1 MGYKVKWVEE
11 NLGVSRKALRNF
23 EKHGLMPANEGGAYR
38 DYSDEDI
45 ERIWAIRL
53 FQGMGYTL
61 KELVKLSESDDFD
74 FDASLEKKI
83 QELENEKA
91 KIERHLG
98 YAQHIKLTGRFP
110 SRPKNMGTIPF
121 EEFQEK
127 SLNQWNVNSDPEAK
141 KYQEIADLILN
152 TPEDELKDTDIG
164 RLFEFLIELQEQ
176 MSDMDSL
183 FIEKVIPNEII
194 KRIENERVE
203 PHPEEILIM
212 AQKYKSPEL
221 CNYYC
226 SNQCPIGQ
234 QYVPEVKIQDLSQ
247 IVLKMVDSLNTVQ
260 DNQRRLISITAD
272 GIVDDSEID
281 DFVSIQ
287 EELEKISITVE
298 ALQLWTEQMVANGAI
313 DMDKYEA
320 RRKRK

>member
-23 EKHGLMPANEGGAYR
+23 EKHGLMPANEGGGYR

-74 FDASLEKKI
+74 FGASLEKKI
-83 QELENEKA
+83 QELENEKV

-110 SRPKNMGTIPF
+110 SRPKNMGTITF

-127 SLNQWNVNSDPEAK
+127 ALNQWNVNSDPKAK

-194 KRIENERVE
+194 KTIENGPEDEEVQLLVKMMYENRISSISDMAKSQFVRFESSSYISGDIARMHEKEYGKDGCRFIADAIAVFGGYSCYDEVE
-203 PHPEEILIM
+203 
-212 AQKYKSPEL
+212 
-221 CNYYC
+221 
-226 SNQCPIGQ
+226 
-234 QYVPEVKIQDLSQ
+234 D
-247 IVLKMVDSLNTVQ
+247 
-260 DNQRRLISITAD
+260 
-272 GIVDDSEID
+272 
-281 DFVSIQ
+281 
-287 EELEKISITVE
+287 
-298 ALQLWTEQMVANGAI
+298 
-313 DMDKYEA
+313 
-320 RRKRK
+320 

>member
-11 NLGVSRKALRNF
+11 NLGVTRKALRNF
-23 EKHGLMPANEGGAYR
+23 EKHGLMPANEGGGYR

-61 KELVKLSESDDFD
+61 KELVKLSENDDFD

-110 SRPKNMGTIPF
+110 SRPKNMGTITF

-194 KRIENERVE
+194 KRIENGPEDEEVQLLVKMMYENRISSISDMAKSQFVRFESSSYISGDIARMHEKEYGKDGCRFIADAIAVFGGYSCYDEVE
-203 PHPEEILIM
+203 
-212 AQKYKSPEL
+212 
-221 CNYYC
+221 
-226 SNQCPIGQ
+226 
-234 QYVPEVKIQDLSQ
+234 D
-247 IVLKMVDSLNTVQ
+247 
-260 DNQRRLISITAD
+260 
-272 GIVDDSEID
+272 
-281 DFVSIQ
+281 
-287 EELEKISITVE
+287 
-298 ALQLWTEQMVANGAI
+298 
-313 DMDKYEA
+313 
-320 RRKRK
+320 